1 MPTAAK
7 NKKKKK
13 SDLSSSDPV
22 MSGTRSLTA
31 TSAADMEIE
40 PGGYNARD
48 HVSSLAR
55 GLEILRAFSR
65 TGKRMTLSEVAAETG
80 ITRAATRRFL
90 LTLVREGYAAT
101 DGKYFDLTPQVLELG
116 YSVLSRIGTWDLAKP
131 FLERLSQDIEES
143 VSTAVLDGTD
153 VVYVSCVQYHRMIS
167 VGVAVGIRLPA
178 YCTAT
183 GRVLLAEK
191 PLEEQ
196 NELIKSISFDKR
208 TPRSVTSAN
217 AFRKILQKTREEGYA
232 LVDQELEVGLLSI
245 AIPIRTLSGNTIGA
259 ANVGIPTVRATPEH
273 MIETVLPKLRET
285 CDRIAGALPG

>member
-1 MPTAAK
+1 MPSAP
-7 NKKKKK
+7 KKKKK
-13 SDLSSSDPV
+13 ANLSSSDTV
-22 MSGTRSLTA
+22 MSSTKSLMA
-31 TSAADMEIE
+31 ISAGAGAETE
-40 PGGYNARD
+40 PEAYNARD
-48 HVSSLAR
+48 YVSSLAR

-65 TGKRMTLSEVAAETG
+65 TGKRMTLSEVAVETG

-116 YSVLSRIGTWDLAKP
+116 YSVLSKVGTWDLVKP

-143 VSTAVLDGTD
+143 VSAAVLDRTD
-153 VVYVSCVQYHRMIS
+153 VVYVCCAQYHRMIS

-183 GRVLLAEK
+183 GRVLLAAQPPETWDRM
-191 PLEEQ
+191 
-196 NELIKSISFDKR
+196 IKSIKFDRR
-208 TPRSVTSAN
+208 TPQSVTSTKK
-217 AFRKILQKTREEGYA
+217 FREILQRTREEGYA

-245 AIPIRTLSGNTIGA
+245 AIPIRTLSGKTIGA

-273 MIETVLPKLRET
+273 MIGTILPKLRET

>member
-191 PLEEQ
+191 PPEEQ

-208 TPRSVTSAN
+208 TPRSVTSAK